1 MVIVI
6 AIIYEQIEGER
17 EREIEFFIPRI
28 ELGVLRIHIV
38 LRTLKNGRE
47 GERERKRESERER
60 VRERDRKRERER
72 HV

>member
-60 VRERDRKRERER
+60 ESGREKEKEL
-72 HV
+72 